1 MMLVCLWTIFTTRDW
16 RMIYVCLMPIL
27 VYYTN
32 EIDILCFAG
41 FLYKLKFILFDSTL
55 NISALISWRSV
66 LDYPCNFYIYI
77 YILRINFFK
86 DKNPIPSEVNFFWG
100 VLINDCLLFQSYI
113 KQFKCPTIGF
123 TCK

>member
-1 MMLVCLWTIFTTRDW
+1 MKL
-16 RMIYVCLMPIL
+16 IYCAV
-27 VYYTN
+27 
-32 EIDILCFAG
+32 F
-41 FLYKLKFILFDSTL
+41 FLYKLKFMLFDSTL

-77 YILRINFFK
+77 YIYILRINFFK
-86 DKNPIPSEVNFFWG
+86 DKNPIPGEVIFFWG

-113 KQFKCPTIGF
+113 KKCKCPTIGF